1 MVRVAQNEKQLSFP
15 PELDLPWS
23 YIQRRFD
30 ITSPSG
36 NIMANAVLN
45 FDSQGRLVYLVNE
58 GMSEMVL
65 NTEYAWNRIFLDSES
80 LVT

>member
-1 MVRVAQNEKQLSFP
+1 
-15 PELDLPWS
+15 
-23 YIQRRFD
+23 
-30 ITSPSG
+30 
-36 NIMANAVLN
+36 MANAVLN